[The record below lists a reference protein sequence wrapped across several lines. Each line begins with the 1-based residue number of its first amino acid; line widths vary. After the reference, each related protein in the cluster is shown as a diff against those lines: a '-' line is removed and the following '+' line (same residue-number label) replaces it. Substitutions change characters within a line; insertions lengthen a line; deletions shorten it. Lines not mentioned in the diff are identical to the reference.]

1 MRTSTLEAF
10 LDALAARVPAPGGG
24 ATAALHA
31 AQGAALVA
39 MVARY
44 SDGEK
49 YRQDADAIAQI
60 RANADDLR
68 ALALALAEKDAAAF
82 QAVTRAYALPK
93 STEREKMAR
102 SRAIGAALVEAGRVP
117 ARVIAVAKQIVNLTE
132 RLQPIGNRNVIS
144 DVAAAADAARAALST
159 ARVNVEINL
168 SGIGEGPAR
177 DELTA
182 AIATVDQAIARAED
196 VTTAVRKRI
205 TR

>member
-93 STEREKMAR
+93 STEREKVAR

-205 TR
+205 MR

>member
-93 STEREKMAR
+93 STEREKVAR

-159 ARVNVEINL
+159 ARMNVEINL

-182 AIATVDQAIARAED
+182 AIATVDQAIARADD

>member
-49 YRQDADAIAQI
+49 YRQDADEIAQI

-93 STEREKMAR
+93 STEREKVAR

-168 SGIGEGPAR
+168 SGIGAGPAR

-182 AIATVDQAIARAED
+182 AIATVDQAIARAD
-196 VTTAVRKRI
+196 GVTTAVRKQI

>member
-182 AIATVDQAIARAED
+182 AIATVDQAIARADD

>member
-1 MRTSTLEAF
+1 MRTLTLEAF

-49 YRQDADAIAQI
+49 HRQDADAITQI

-93 STEREKMAR
+93 STEREKVAR

-182 AIATVDQAIARAED
+182 AIATVDQAIARADD
-196 VTTAVRKRI
+196 VTTAVRKQI

>member
-1 MRTSTLEAF
+1 MRTLTLEAF

-93 STEREKMAR
+93 STEREKVAR

-182 AIATVDQAIARAED
+182 AIATVDQAIARADD
-196 VTTAVRKRI
+196 VTTAVRKQI

>member
-1 MRTSTLEAF
+1 MRTLTLEAF

-49 YRQDADAIAQI
+49 YRQDADAITQI

-68 ALALALAEKDAAAF
+68 TLALALAEKDAAAF

-93 STEREKMAR
+93 STEREKVAR

-182 AIATVDQAIARAED
+182 AIATVDQAIARADD
-196 VTTAVRKRI
+196 VTTAVRKQI

>member
-1 MRTSTLEAF
+1 MRTLTLEAF

-49 YRQDADAIAQI
+49 YRQDAEAITQI
-60 RANADDLR
+60 RDNADDLR
-68 ALALALAEKDAAAF
+68 TLALALAEKDAAAF

-93 STEREKMAR
+93 TTEGEKLAR

-144 DVAAAADAARAALST
+144 DVAAAADAAKAALST

-168 SGIGEGPAR
+168 AGIAEGPAR
-177 DELTA
+177 DELGA
-182 AIATVDQAIARAED
+182 AIATVDQAMARADD
-196 VTTAVRKRI
+196 VTAAVRKQI

>member
-82 QAVTRAYALPK
+82 QAVTRAYTLPK
-93 STEREKMAR
+93 STEREKVAR

>member
-93 STEREKMAR
+93 STEREKVAR

>member
-1 MRTSTLEAF
+1 MRTLTLEAF

-49 YRQDADAIAQI
+49 YRQDAEAIAQI

-93 STEREKMAR
+93 STEREKVAR

-168 SGIGEGPAR
+168 AGIGEGPAR
-177 DELTA
+177 EELTA
-182 AIATVDQAIARAED
+182 AIATVDQAIARADD
-196 VTTAVRKRI
+196 VTTAVRKQIKR
-205 TR
+205 